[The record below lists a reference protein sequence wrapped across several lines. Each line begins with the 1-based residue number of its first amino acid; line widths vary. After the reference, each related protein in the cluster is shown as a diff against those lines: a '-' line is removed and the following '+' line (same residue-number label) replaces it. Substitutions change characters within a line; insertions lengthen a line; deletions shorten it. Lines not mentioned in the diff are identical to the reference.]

1 MVEIAYERGVIVGY
15 IDEDGNEVFNEDN
28 EERDYLGMD
37 KERYQNNDMD
47 NNKFYSYMIVEPI
60 NKSYKN
66 IFYDDLDGWD
76 EPIEEYS

>member
-1 MVEIAYERGVIVGY
+1 MNNINKK
-15 IDEDGNEVFNEDN
+15 NEFNEDN
-28 EERDYLGMD
+28 EEREYISGD

-47 NNKFYSYMIVEPI
+47 NNNKFYSYMIIEPI

-66 IFYDDLDGWD
+66 IFSDDLDGWD